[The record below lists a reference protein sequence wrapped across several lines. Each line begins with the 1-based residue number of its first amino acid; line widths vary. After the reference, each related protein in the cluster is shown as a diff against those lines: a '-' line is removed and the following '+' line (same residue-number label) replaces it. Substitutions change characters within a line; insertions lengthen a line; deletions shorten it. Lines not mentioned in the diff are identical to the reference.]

1 MQPITEI
8 KELNEKLQQKAE
20 TLKTKGTEAL
30 NEARE
35 GVRKGGERLN
45 GGLER
50 LRKLV
55 DWEKL
60 NADNLKAAA
69 REAAQAF
76 AGRFRPASTA
86 ATTEAPESPKA
97 A

>member
-8 KELNEKLQQKAE
+8 KDLNDKLQQKAE
-20 TLKTKGTEAL
+20 VLKTKGTEAL

-45 GGLER
+45 AGLDR

-55 DWEKL
+55 DWEKV

-69 REAAQAF
+69 REAAEAF
-76 AGRFRPASTA
+76 AGRFRPAGSA
-86 ATTEAPESPKA
+86 AAGEAPESPKA